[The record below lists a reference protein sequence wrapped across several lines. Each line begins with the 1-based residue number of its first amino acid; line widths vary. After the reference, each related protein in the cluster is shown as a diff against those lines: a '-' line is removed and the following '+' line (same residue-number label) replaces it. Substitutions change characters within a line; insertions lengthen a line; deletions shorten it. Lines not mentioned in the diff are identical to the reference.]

1 MMLGQPRDEA
11 RRMPAGARGRAGC
24 RLRANGATCLASA
37 VGSAYFDAMLYRL
50 RAILLPALLAL
61 GLVVQGMV
69 MPAMA
74 STGSASAAS
83 CPAMDGNCA
92 KPDLNHHVMTG
103 ACQVTCPVPV
113 ALPDLSAG
121 ASLVS
126 PTERFVMTGAGLPAG
141 LIRAPEPFP
150 PRPFLPA

>member
-1 MMLGQPRDEA
+1 MHA
-11 RRMPAGARGRAGC
+11 K
-24 RLRANGATCLASA
+24 GATCLASVA
-37 VGSAYFDAMLYRL
+37 GSAYFDVMLHRL

-74 STGSASAAS
+74 SAGATSAAS
-83 CPAMDGNCA
+83 CHAMGGNCA
-92 KPDLNHHVMTG
+92 KPDLDHHVMTG
-103 ACQVTCPVPV
+103 ACQVACPVPV
-113 ALPDLSAG
+113 ALPNLSVG
-121 ASLVS
+121 VSLVS
-126 PTERFVMTGAGLPAG
+126 PTGRFVMTDAGLPAG